1 MYGSADMV
9 SHMKTTVEISD
20 ELLLQVKQVARERNE
35 PMRSLLEEALR
46 RLLDDYTR
54 DQPRRPFRITTFG
67 GDGMVEGMTPARA
80 LDLANDRGGWE
91 EIGDR

>member
-1 MYGSADMV
+1 MV
-9 SHMKTTVEISD
+9 AHMKTTVEISD

-54 DQPRRPFRITTFG
+54 AQPRRPFHLTTFRG
-67 GDGMVEGMTPARA
+67 TGMAEGMTPQRA
-80 LDLANDRGGWE
+80 LEIANDRGSWAETGE
-91 EIGDR
+91 